1 MQRTPQQA
9 EMTNQPEERIV
20 DIDLSQEMQDS
31 FLEYSYSVIYAR
43 ALPDARDGLKPV
55 HRRIVYQMGEMGL
68 RPDRGHVKSARV
80 TGEVMGKLHPHGDGA
95 IYDALVRM
103 AQPFSLRMPLI
114 DGHGNFGSLDDGP
127 AAARYTEARLSQASL
142 LMNDGLDE
150 DVVDFKPNYDA
161 QLTEPEV
168 LPAAFPNLL
177 VNGASGIAVGM
188 ATNMPPHNLREVVA
202 AAIYLLGHPE
212 ATLDDLMRYLPG
224 PDLPTGG
231 IIVGLDG
238 IRDAYASGR
247 GIFKTRARVSI
258 ESVSPRKL
266 GIVVSELPY
275 LVGPEKLIEKIKDG
289 VNAKKLQGIS
299 DVTDLTDRT
308 NGLKLVIELKTG
320 FDPQVVLE
328 LLYRFTPLEDSFG
341 INNVALV
348 NGRPATLGLR
358 DLLGVYLAHRITVTK
373 RRSQNRLG
381 KRQARLHLVEG
392 LLIAIVDIDK
402 VIRLIRESDEVDE
415 ARAKLRQAFGLSE
428 VQAEYILELRLR
440 RLTKFSRIE
449 LETERDQLLLEIA
462 ELQRILGS
470 ESALRDLV
478 SSELAEVAAKYG
490 DDRRTTLMSET
501 EEVRPL
507 TAAKAATVSAELAD
521 GPCAV
526 LLTASGRVARV
537 PEGSIAPAGKRRKHD
552 AVLTSFDT
560 TTRSDLVFVTSAGRG
575 LRIHVAD
582 VPPAESA
589 ESTESFVDAASF
601 LGLANGERLLTVLEA
616 NENNQLALGTKLGIV
631 KRVLADYPTKDEF
644 ELITLKDGDE
654 VVGAALATETAE
666 LIFVTSDAQ
675 LLHYPASQVRAQGRP
690 AGGMAGVNLSDDAKV
705 VFFGAVE
712 DATEAVVLTAA
723 NSSSS
728 LAGTD
733 PGSAKLSLL
742 SEFPAKGRGTG
753 GVRAQRFIRG
763 EDQLYFAWVG
773 TSAPLGA
780 TTDGK
785 PIELPIEP
793 MKRDASGSPLGTP
806 IGTIGFGAL

>member
-1 MQRTPQQA
+1 
-9 EMTNQPEERIV
+9 MTSNPNSEERIV
-20 DIDLSQEMQDS
+20 DIDLSLEMQES

-127 AAARYTEARLSQASL
+127 AAARYTEARLSQASM
-142 LMNDGLDE
+142 LMNEGLDE

-188 ATNMPPHNLREVVA
+188 ATNMPPHNLREVIA
-202 AAIYLLGHPE
+202 AARYLLGHPD
-212 ATLDDLMRYLPG
+212 ASLDDLMKYVPG

-238 IRDAYASGR
+238 IKEAYATGR
-247 GIFKTRARVSI
+247 GVFKTRAKVSI

-266 GIVVSELPY
+266 GLVVSELPY
-275 LVGPEKLIEKIKDG
+275 LVGPEKVIEKIKDG
-289 VNAKKLQGIS
+289 VNSKKLQGIS
-299 DVTDLTDRT
+299 DVTDLTDRA
-308 NGLKLVIELKTG
+308 NGLKLVIGLKTG
-320 FDPQVVLE
+320 FDPEVVLE

-358 DLLGVYLAHRITVTK
+358 DLLGVYLAHRIVVTR

-392 LLIAIVDIDK
+392 LLLAILDIDR
-402 VIRLIRESDEVDE
+402 VIKLIRESDEVDE
-415 ARAKLRQAFGLSE
+415 ARQKLRDSFGLSE
-428 VQAEYILELRLR
+428 LQAEYILELRLR

-449 LETERDQLLLEIA
+449 LETERDTLRQDIA
-462 ELQRILGS
+462 ELERILAS
-470 ESALRDLV
+470 DQALRDLV
-478 SSELAEVAAKYG
+478 SAELEEVADKYG
-490 DDRRTTLMSET
+490 DPRRTTLMSES
-501 EEVRPL
+501 EEVKPL
-507 TAAKAATVSAELAD
+507 SAAKAASVDAELAD
-521 GPCAV
+521 GPCYFA
-526 LLTASGRVARV
+526 LTASGRMARL
-537 PEGSIAPAGKRRKHD
+537 PENPGVSANKRSRHD
-552 AVLTSFDT
+552 ALSVHFTTS
-560 TTRSDLVFVTSAGRG
+560 TRSDLVFVTSAGRG
-575 LRIHVAD
+575 LRIHAAD
-582 VPPAESA
+582 VPPAESIQA
-589 ESTESFVDAASF
+589 NDSFVAADGF
-601 LGLANGERLLTVLEA
+601 LGLKPGERLLTVVEA
-616 NENNQLALGTKLGIV
+616 NENNQLALGTAQGVV

-644 ELITLKDGDE
+644 ELIGLKEGDE
-654 VVGAALATETAE
+654 VVGAALANDSSE

-675 LLHYPASQVRAQGRP
+675 LLHYSASVVRPQGRP
-690 AGGMAGVNLSDDAKV
+690 AGGMAGINVTEGARV
-705 VFFGAVE
+705 IYFGAVDKAE
-712 DATEAVVLTAA
+712 DAVVLTAA
-723 NSSSS
+723 NSSAA
-728 LAGTD
+728 LVGTD
-733 PGSAKLSLL
+733 AGSAKLSLL
-742 SEFPAKGRGTG
+742 DEFPAKGRATG
-753 GVRAQRFIRG
+753 GVRAQRFVRG

-773 TSAPLGA
+773 TAEPRGLTS
-780 TTDGK
+780 DGK
-785 PIELPIEP
+785 PVELPLEP
-793 MKRDASGSPLGTP
+793 MRRDASGS
-806 IGTIGFGAL
+806 ALAGVIASVGQARTE